1 VSLQRYIETLKER
14 RWLILAVLAITVGA
28 AIAYVTTAA
37 KVYKADAQMLVT
49 PVSSSDQTFVGLGL
63 IRDSNDPTRD
73 VSTAAQLVTNTDV
86 AARVKRELHL
96 PGTPTDVLK
105 KVEAAPIA
113 QSNLV
118 TVTAQ
123 GPSPGAAQ
131 RLANAFAR
139 QTVADRTER
148 LHAQLDAILPPLRAR
163 VAQLPAVDRT
173 GQGSLGDRLAALET
187 LRAGPDPT
195 LKVQTLAA
203 RPDSQSSPRPKL
215 TLAAGIVS
223 GLILGIVAAF
233 GLQALDPRLRREEQ
247 LRELYGLPILSRIPR
262 DRRGRSGRGHTAL
275 APERL
280 APATHEA
287 FRTLRAMLAAMHPD
301 MPKARSVLVTSA
313 SPGEGKTT
321 VAINL
326 AHALAQA
333 GSQVTL
339 VEADLRRPTIGPAL
353 GLSPPRQG
361 TASVLIRQVPLDDAL
376 VVTEKYGPDLQ
387 LLLAEQAGD
396 WMVDRLS
403 LPTARQIVAD
413 AEATADF
420 VVIDSAP
427 LTEVID
433 ALPLAREVDDVL
445 LVARLGKTNLRK
457 LSELGELLAQNDIT
471 PVGIALVGVERTSEG
486 YYYVRGQSEPL
497 PGSAVPS

>member
-14 RWLILAVLAITVGA
+14 RWLILVIVAI
-28 AIAYVTTAA
+28 TTAA
-37 KVYKADAQMLVT
+37 AAAYVATADKVYKADAQLLVT
-49 PVSSSDQTFVGLGL
+49 PVSSDDETFVGLGL

-86 AARVKRELHL
+86 SRRVKRQLGL
-96 PGTPTDVLK
+96 SGSPTDILK
-105 KVEAAPIA
+105 KVEANPVA

-118 TVTAQ
+118 TITAQ
-123 GPSPGAAQ
+123 GSSPRAAQ
-131 RLANAFAR
+131 RLANAFAD
-139 QTVADRTER
+139 QTVADRTDQ
-148 LHAQLDAILPPLRAR
+148 LHAQLDSIIPALQQR
-163 VAQLPAVDRT
+163 VNQLPASDRT
-173 GQGSLGDRLAALET
+173 GQGSLGDRLAALEA
-187 LRAGPDPT
+187 LRAGNDPT
-195 LKVQTLAA
+195 LKVETRAS
-203 RPDSQSSPRPKL
+203 RPEHQSSPRPKL

-223 GLILGIVAAF
+223 GLILGIIGAF
-233 GLQALDPRLRREEQ
+233 GLQALDPRLRREDQ
-247 LRELYGLPILSRIPR
+247 LRELYGLPILSRIPS
-262 DRRGRSGRGHTAL
+262 DRRGRRKAAL

-280 APATHEA
+280 APATLES

-301 MPKARSVLVTSA
+301 PLKARSVLVTSA

-326 AHALAQA
+326 AHSLSQA
-333 GSQVTL
+333 GSRVTL
-339 VEADLRRPTIGPAL
+339 VEADLRRPTIGQVL
-353 GLSPPRQG
+353 HLSPPRQG
-361 TASVLIRQVPLDDAL
+361 TASVLIRQVPLEDAL
-376 VVTEKYGPDLQ
+376 MVTQEYGPDFQ

-413 AEATADF
+413 AEASADY

-457 LSELGELLAQNDIT
+457 LTELGEVLAQNDIT
-471 PVGIALVGVERTSEG
+471 PVGIALVGVERPSDAG
-486 YYYVRGQSEPL
+486 YYYVRGQTEL
-497 PGSAVPS
+497 QPGSAVPS

>member
-14 RWLILAVLAITVGA
+14 RWLILAIVAITTGA
-28 AIAYVTTAA
+28 AAAYVATAH
-37 KVYKADAQMLVT
+37 KVYKADSQILVT
-49 PVSSSDQTFVGLGL
+49 PVSSDDETFVGLGL
-63 IRDSNDPTRD
+63 IRDSSDPTRD
-73 VSTAAQLVTNTDV
+73 VSTAAELVRNTDV
-86 AARVKRELHL
+86 ARRVKR
-96 PGTPTDVLK
+96 VLRLSGSPEDILQK
-105 KVEAAPIA
+105 IEAAPVA

-118 TVTAQ
+118 TVTAE
-123 GPSPGAAQ
+123 GSTPKKAQ
-131 RLANAFAR
+131 RLANEFAD
-139 QTVADRTER
+139 QTVIDRTEQ
-148 LHAQLDAILPPLRAR
+148 LHKQLDSIIPALQAR
-163 VAQLPAVDRT
+163 VNQLAPADRS
-173 GQGSLGDRLAALET
+173 GQGTLGDRLAALEA
-187 LRAGPDPT
+187 LRAGNDPT
-195 LKVQTLAA
+195 LKVETRAS
-203 RPDSQSSPRPKL
+203 RPEHQSSPRPKL
-215 TLAAGIVS
+215 TIAAGIFS
-223 GLILGIVAAF
+223 GLIIGLVAAF
-233 GLQALDPRLRREEQ
+233 GLQALDPRLRREDQ

-262 DRRGRSGRGHTAL
+262 DRRGRGGAL

-280 APATHEA
+280 APGTLEA
-287 FRTLRAMLAAMHPD
+287 FRTLRAMLAAMHTDPL
-301 MPKARSVLVTSA
+301 KARSVLVTSA

-326 AHALAQA
+326 AHSLAQA
-333 GSQVTL
+333 GSRVTL
-339 VEADLRRPTIGPAL
+339 VEADLRRPTIGQVL
-353 GLSPPRQG
+353 HLNPPRQG

-376 VVTEKYGPDLQ
+376 IVTEEYGPDFQ

-413 AEATADF
+413 AETTADF

-457 LSELGELLAQNDIT
+457 LTELGEVLAQNDIT
-471 PVGIALVGVERTSEG
+471 PVGIALVGVERTSDSG

>member
-1 VSLQRYIETLKER
+1 VSLQRYMETLKER

-28 AIAYVTTAA
+28 SIAYLATTA
-37 KVYKADAQMLVT
+37 KVYKADAQLLVT
-49 PVSSSDQTFVGLGL
+49 PVSSSDQSFVGLGL
-63 IRDSNDPTRD
+63 IRDSSDPTRD
-73 VSTAAQLVTNTDV
+73 VSTAAQLVTNLDV
-86 AARVKRELHL
+86 ARRVKQQLKL
-96 PGTPTDVLK
+96 VGSPSDILK
-105 KVEAAPIA
+105 KVEATPVA

-118 TVTAQ
+118 TVVAQ
-123 GPSPGAAQ
+123 GTSPAAAQ

-139 QTVADRTER
+139 LSVADRTER
-148 LHAQLDAILPPLRAR
+148 LHAQLDQIIPPLRAR
-163 VAQLPAVDRT
+163 VAQLPASDRT
-173 GQGSLGDRLAALET
+173 GQGSLGDRLASLET
-187 LRAGPDPT
+187 LRAGADPT

-203 RPDSQSSPRPKL
+203 RPDTQASPRPKL
-215 TLAAGIVS
+215 TVAAGIVS
-223 GLILGIVAAF
+223 GLTLGIVAAF

-262 DRRGRSGRGHTAL
+262 DRRGRGRGHTAL

-353 GLSPPRQG
+353 SLSPPRQG